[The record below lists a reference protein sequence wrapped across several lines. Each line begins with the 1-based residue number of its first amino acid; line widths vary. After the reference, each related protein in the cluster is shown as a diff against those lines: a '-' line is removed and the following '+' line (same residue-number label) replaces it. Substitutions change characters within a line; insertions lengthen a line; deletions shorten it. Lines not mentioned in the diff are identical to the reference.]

1 MTLAPLVAWAG
12 ATGSGDLAECNG
24 FLVDPQ
30 APSVVQ
36 TVTTRMDECGGR
48 GCRWRTRCFV
58 NRARALAQLADLIV
72 VNHALLFAEVGL
84 DSPVLPPY
92 RCVVFDEAHNI
103 EDVATEALAVG
114 VEGFALFRVTNFLY
128 RKRRDGS
135 GSGLLATAMHE
146 ASRIGDAGTPGRR
159 SAEEACGKA
168 MVLVEDVVESA
179 RQFFETIG
187 EPFEELPFEVE
198 RVLLAECRPDLG
210 KGSAAWTAKERLR
223 EAVAAL
229 GVAIEDLCAALERGG
244 REDEARAELADDLRA
259 QVARLRELCAAAE
272 FVLSQDEEA
281 HVYWVQRVR
290 RDSGTYCSIHAAPLQ
305 IGDYIRSFFF
315 EQKRTVIMTSAT
327 LQVDGRFDYM
337 LERVGADALTGGRI
351 ATRAFDSPFDYD
363 RQSLVGI
370 TTFLPDPGGRRDAM
384 YDAELASFLIDLLQS
399 TRGRALVLF
408 TSYSLLD
415 AVYRTVRPALERSGI
430 TVLAQGHSGSRE
442 AITNTF
448 RTVTSSVLLGTR
460 SFWEGVDISGEAL
473 SCLVLTK
480 LPFHVFTDPLV
491 RGRTEYL
498 RSLGK
503 DPFSHYTLPEA
514 VINFRQGFGRLIRSR
529 SDTGVVIV
537 TDRRLV
543 TKGYGRAFLNSLPT
557 HHRVLRTPEEA
568 LEAVQGFF
576 AKV

>member
-1 MTLAPLVAWAG
+1 M
-12 ATGSGDLAECNG
+12 
-24 FLVDPQ
+24 
-30 APSVVQ
+30 
-36 TVTTRMDECGGR
+36 
-48 GCRWRTRCFV
+48 RCFV

-92 RCVVFDEAHNI
+92 RCVIFDEAHNI

-146 ASRIGDAGTPGRR
+146 ISRLGGRAEAGSGR
-159 SAEEACGKA
+159 SPSELCGRA
-168 MVLVEDVVESA
+168 MALVEETVESA
-179 RQFFETIG
+179 RRFFEAIA
-187 EPFEELPFEVE
+187 EPFEELPYSVE
-198 RVLLAECRPDLG
+198 RVLLEECHPDLG
-210 KGSAAWTAKERLR
+210 RGSDAWKAKEHLR
-223 EAVAAL
+223 ETVGAL
-229 GVAIEDLCAALERGG
+229 GTAVEDLCEQLDRPGDAEEALG
-244 REDEARAELADDLRA
+244 ELADDLRA

-272 FVLSQDEEA
+272 FVLSQEEEA
-281 HVYWVQRVR
+281 HVYWLQRVR
-290 RDSGTYCSIHAAPLQ
+290 RETGTYCSVHAAPLQ
-305 IGDYIRSFFF
+305 VGDYVRTFFF
-315 EQKRTVIMTSAT
+315 DQKRTVIMTSAT

-337 LERVGADALTGGRI
+337 LERLGADVLTGGRI
-351 ATRAFDSPFDYD
+351 KTLAFESPFDYD
-363 RQSLVGI
+363 RQSLVGV
-370 TTFLPDPGGRRDAM
+370 TTFLPDPGGRRDAL
-384 YDAELASFLIDLLQS
+384 YDAELASFLIDLLQC

-408 TSYSLLD
+408 TSYSLLN
-415 AVYRTVRPALERSGI
+415 AVYGTVRPALERSGI

-442 AITNTF
+442 AITHTF
-448 RTVTSSVLLGTR
+448 RTIKSSVLLGTR
-460 SFWEGVDISGEAL
+460 SFWEGVDVSGEAL

-557 HHRVLRTPEEA
+557 RHRVLRESAQA
-568 LEAVQGFF
+568 LEAVERFF
-576 AKV
+576 GSS